1 MGVPPNRCTHCC
13 IYSTFAD
20 IITYLYLLGPYLN
33 QLWNEDI
40 IVSTG
45 TLFYV
50 WFKGGSLASSHPIP
64 ISLKAMWQRI
74 EYWQPSTSHPR
85 SGSRCGTRTYG
96 SVLGVE
102 ENIVWKKFGRVKAE
116 KNLRSWNCSA
126 NRICTCD
133 ANHWVEGREYT
144 QYLISIILKTCLNTC
159 KYTLGRANYKKL
171 ETSCLRDL
179 PIASPSKLRN
189 KRPPKT
195 ETIIIK
201 PAAGQALFDLVVGRV
216 LVKVSQE
223 TTITNSERLG
233 FWIVNYQPISLSL

>member
-13 IYSTFAD
+13 IHSTFAD

-45 TLFYV
+45 ILFYV
-50 WFKGGSLASSHPIP
+50 WFKGGSLASSHPIQNFFE
-64 ISLKAMWQRI
+64 SHVTKNRI
-74 EYWQPSTSHPR
+74 LAAINKPPKI
-85 SGSRCGTRTYG
+85 
-96 SVLGVE
+96 GVKMRY
-102 ENIVWKKFGRVKAE
+102 ENIRLCSGRGGKYCMEKVWQGEGRKKSQILKLQCK
-116 KNLRSWNCSA
+116 KNLHMWRESLGWGPGGNA
-126 NRICTCD
+126 
-133 ANHWVEGREYT
+133 HMFWVTYT
-144 QYLISIILKTCLNTC
+144 QYLISIKLKTCLNTC

-201 PAAGQALFDLVVGRV
+201 PAAGQAFLTWSLAECWWKYPRKLRLQIQKDWD
-216 LVKVSQE
+216 
-223 TTITNSERLG
+223 SE
-233 FWIVNYQPISLSL
+233 